1 MQLLRAVIGAGVRNP
16 VFANLLMVC
25 ILAGGFL
32 SARRMVREAFPE
44 LSIGHV
50 QVDVAYPGASPED
63 VEHRV
68 CTPIEEA
75 VRGVPGIR
83 RLWSAASENF
93 GTIGLGLE
101 SGVDD
106 IQRVIDEVKERVD
119 QVKTL
124 PPETEKPVVSE
135 TVIRTEVINVA
146 VFGEAP
152 EGTLRQTAREIKD
165 YLQARPGISQVA
177 LSGVRDEEI
186 LIEVSEEALLAY
198 NLSLAQVMTVVRKSS
213 LDLPAGVIRTAEE
226 ELTLRVTG
234 QRFTAAEYE
243 DLIVLEKGDAVV
255 RLGDIANL
263 REGFEDAVL
272 RGRFNGQPAVLVSVY
287 KTPGEDGIGIART
300 VHAYVAERQAAL
312 PERLQLAVW
321 GDSSI
326 EINSRIS
333 MLVSNG
339 LQGLFILF
347 ATMWLFLE
355 FRLAFWVAA
364 GIPISFAGGLLLMD
378 YLGQTI
384 NVISLFAIIMVSGI
398 IVDDSIVIAESVH
411 TRRQAGDSPQLAAI
425 EGTSRVALPVLGST
439 LTTMVAFI
447 PLLYVVGVM
456 GRLVYVL
463 PIVVIAALLASTVE
477 GFLIQPAHLCVGE
490 KAGVK
495 YEMPPP
501 NRLRRAVDRGF
512 TYVITHWYRPVF
524 RLALEYRAIT
534 IAITV
539 ALLLATAGAWYGGR
553 APFVLLP
560 KEDGGILRARVRY
573 PEGTPASATQRTIE
587 RIERAAWALNDD
599 PMVKPIAP
607 GALVRQVYSIAGEF
621 ADFLPVRGSNL
632 CEVRI
637 ELMPSGE
644 RRMGD
649 DPIMETWR
657 RHIGPLYDAVEFT
670 IARQQIGSTDR
681 PIEIRLLG
689 EDLED
694 LAAAGER
701 VQAKLAEFDGIN
713 DIHTDLIPGKRQLR
727 IKLRP
732 AARALGLTLEDVA
745 TQLRHGFFGG
755 EAIRLQRGAE
765 EVIVR
770 VRYPESERASLSD
783 LENERIH
790 TPRGDVVPF
799 HEVAQID
806 WGRGYATIMHQ
817 EGHRR
822 VRVLA
827 DLDER
832 RANAEQILQ
841 TLQAGFLDSVVAD
854 YNDMTYNFGGD
865 RERMNESFQSLSE
878 GFTLALLVNF
888 ALLAAVLRSYTKPL
902 VVMAAVP
909 LGVIGVM
916 AGHLFM
922 GYDLTMMSIFGI
934 VGVSGLVVNE
944 ALVLVDAIH
953 WSIREGKG
961 VKQAVLEAG
970 ESRFRPI
977 LLTSITDFAGLL
989 PILLNQS
996 GQAQSVQPMA
1006 ISLSFGLMGSA
1017 VLNLLVV
1024 PGLYLVANDAR
1035 RFFFWLRHGGAYPV
1049 RELVEE
1055 EAKYHLAEPA
1065 SA

>member
-1 MQLLRAVIGAGVRNP
+1 MQLLRAMIAGGVRNP
-16 VFANLLMVC
+16 VLANLLMLC
-25 ILAGGFL
+25 FLAGGFI
-32 SARRMVREAFPE
+32 SARRMVREAFPR
-44 LSIGHV
+44 LSIDHV

-63 VEHRV
+63 VESRV

-93 GTIGLGLE
+93 GTIGLGLQTN
-101 SGVDD
+101 VKD
-106 IQRVIDEVKERVD
+106 IQRVIDQVKELVD
-119 QVKTL
+119 QIKTL
-124 PPETEKPVVSE
+124 PPEAEKPVVTE
-135 TVIRTEVINVA
+135 TIIRTEVINVA
-146 VFGEAP
+146 VFGDAP
-152 EGTLRQTAREIKD
+152 ERTLRQTAREIKD
-165 YLQARPGISQVA
+165 YLESRSGISQVS

-186 LIEVSEEALLAY
+186 VIEVSEEALLAY
-198 NLSLAQVMTVVRKSS
+198 NLSIGQVMGVVRKSS

-234 QRFTAAEYE
+234 QRLTAAEYE
-243 DLIVLEKGDAVV
+243 ELIVLEKADAVV
-255 RLGDIANL
+255 RLGDIATI
-263 REGFEDAVL
+263 REGFEDAVI
-272 RGRFNGQPAVLVSVY
+272 RGRFNGHAAVLVAVY
-287 KTPGEDGIGIART
+287 KTKDEDAIRIAET
-300 VHAYVAERQAAL
+300 VRDYVAERQPYL
-312 PERLQLAVW
+312 PERLQLAMW
-321 GDSSI
+321 GDSSV
-326 EINSRIS
+326 EINSRIWL
-333 MLVSNG
+333 LVSNG
-339 LQGLFILF
+339 LQGLVILF

-378 YLGQTI
+378 YLDQTI
-384 NVISLFAIIMVSGI
+384 NVISLFALIMVTGI

-411 TRRQAGDSPQLAAI
+411 TRREAGDPPQLAAI
-425 EGTSRVALPVLGST
+425 EGTTRVALPVLGST
-439 LTTMVAFI
+439 LTTMVAFV

-456 GRLVYVL
+456 GRFVYVL
-463 PIVVIAALLASTVE
+463 PVVVIAALLASTVE
-477 GFLIQPAHLCVGE
+477 GFLIQPAHLCYGE
-490 KAGVK
+490 KPGVK
-495 YEMPPP
+495 YEKRPP
-501 NRLRRAVDRGF
+501 NALRRAIDRGF
-512 TYVITHWYRPVF
+512 EHVITHWYRPVF
-524 RLALEYRAIT
+524 RLALDYRAIT
-534 IAITV
+534 IAITL
-539 ALLLATAGAWYGGR
+539 AMLLAAAGAWYGGR
-553 APFVLLP
+553 TPFVLLP
-560 KEDGGILRARVRY
+560 KEDGSVLQARVRF
-573 PEGTPASATQRTIE
+573 PEGTPSSMSQRTIE
-587 RIERAAWALNDD
+587 RMEEAARTLNNDPAL
-599 PMVKPIAP
+599 KPAAP
-607 GALVRQVYSIAGEF
+607 GALVRQIYSIQGEF

-637 ELMPSGE
+637 ELMPSGD
-644 RRMGD
+644 RRIGD
-649 DPIMETWR
+649 DPIMEAWR
-657 RHIGPLYDAVEFT
+657 RHIGPIHDATEFT

-689 EDLED
+689 SDMGD

-701 VQAKLAEFDGIN
+701 VQAKLREFEGVN
-713 DIHTDLIPGKRQLR
+713 DVHTDLIPGKRQLR

-755 EAIRLQRGAE
+755 EAIRLQRGSD
-765 EVIVR
+765 EVVVR

-790 TPRGDVVPF
+790 LPRGDVVPF
-799 HEVAQID
+799 HEVAQVD
-806 WGRGYATIMHQ
+806 WARGYATIMHQ
-817 EGHRR
+817 EGKRR

-841 TLQAGFLDSVVAD
+841 TLQAGFLDSVVGD

-865 RERMNESFQSLSE
+865 RERMDESFASLSE

-888 ALLAAVLRSYTKPL
+888 ALLAAVLRSYIKPL

-916 AGHLFM
+916 IGHLIM

-953 WSIREGKG
+953 WSIREGKS
-961 VKQAVLEAG
+961 VKEAVTEAG

-977 LLTSITDFAGLL
+977 LLTSITDLAGLL

-1006 ISLSFGLMGSA
+1006 ISLSFGLLGSA

-1024 PGLYLVANDAR
+1024 PGLYLVANDVR

-1055 EAKYHLAEPA
+1055 EASHSAAELA
-1065 SA
+1065 

>member
-1 MQLLRAVIGAGVRNP
+1 MQLLRGLIAGGVRNP
-16 VFANLLMVC
+16 VLANLLMLC
-25 ILAGGFL
+25 FLAGGYF

-63 VEHRV
+63 VERRV

-83 RLWSAASENF
+83 RLWSASGENF
-93 GTIGLGLE
+93 ATVGLGLE
-101 SGVDD
+101 SDVND
-106 IQRVIDEVKERVD
+106 IQQVIDEVKERVD

-124 PPETEKPVVSE
+124 PPEAEKPVVSE
-135 TVIRTEVINVA
+135 TIIRTEVINVA
-146 VFGEAP
+146 VHGDAP
-152 EGTLRQTAREIKD
+152 ESTLKRTAREIKD
-165 YLQARPGISQVA
+165 ELQARPGISQVS

-198 NLSLAQVMTVVRKSS
+198 NLSLSQLMAVVRKSS
-213 LDLPAGVIRTAEE
+213 LDLPAGVIRTSEE

-234 QRFTAAEYE
+234 QRLTAAEYE
-243 DLIVLEKGDAVV
+243 DLIVLEKADAVV
-255 RLGDIANL
+255 RLADIATL
-263 REGFEDAVL
+263 REGFEDTVL
-272 RGRFNGQPAVLVSVY
+272 RGRFNGQPAVLVAVY
-287 KTPGEDGIGIART
+287 KTPEEDASHIAET
-300 VHAYVAERQAAL
+300 VREYVAERQEGL
-312 PERLQLAVW
+312 PERLHLSVW
-321 GDSSI
+321 GDSSV
-326 EINSRIS
+326 EINSRIT

-339 LQGLFILF
+339 LQGLVVLF
-347 ATMWLFLE
+347 AVMWLFLE
-355 FRLAFWVAA
+355 FRMAFWVAA
-364 GIPISFAGGLLLMD
+364 GIPISFAGALLLMD
-378 YLGQTI
+378 YSGQSI
-384 NVISLFAIIMVSGI
+384 NVISLFALIMVSGI
-398 IVDDSIVIAESVH
+398 IVDDSIVIAEGVH

-425 EGTSRVALPVLGST
+425 EGTTRVALPVLGST
-439 LTTMVAFI
+439 LTTMVAFV

-456 GRLVYVL
+456 GRFVYVL

-490 KAGVK
+490 KPLQAAK
-495 YEMPPP
+495 PA
-501 NRLRRAVDRGF
+501 NRIRLAMDRGF
-512 TYVITHWYRPVF
+512 TYVITQWYRPVY
-524 RLALEYRAIT
+524 RLALEYRAVT

-539 ALLLATAGAWYGGR
+539 ALLLATAGLWYGGR
-553 APFVLLP
+553 VPFVLLP
-560 KEDGGILRARVRY
+560 KEDGGVLQARVRY
-573 PEGTPASATQRTIE
+573 PDGTPASVTQRTIE
-587 RIERAAWALNDD
+587 KIERAAAALNDD
-599 PMVKPIAP
+599 PSLRPASAGP
-607 GALVRQVYSIAGEF
+607 LVRQTYSITGEF
-621 ADFLPVRGSNL
+621 ADFFPLRGSNL
-632 CEVRI
+632 CDVRI
-637 ELMPSGE
+637 DLMPSGE
-644 RRMGD
+644 REISD
-649 DPIMETWR
+649 DAIMEAWR
-657 RHIGPLYDAVEFT
+657 GKIGPLHDATEFT

-689 EDLED
+689 HDLED
-694 LAAAGER
+694 LSAASER
-701 VQAKLAEFDGIN
+701 VQAKLREFEGVN
-713 DIHTDLIPGKRQLR
+713 DVHSDLIPGKRQLR

-732 AARALGLTLEDVA
+732 AARALALTLEDVA

-755 EAIRLQRGAE
+755 EAIRLQRGTE
-765 EVIVR
+765 EVVVR
-770 VRYPESERASLSD
+770 VRYPESERASLAD

-790 TPRGDVVPF
+790 LPRGDVVPF
-799 HEVAQID
+799 HEVAEIE
-806 WGRGYATIMHQ
+806 WARGYTSIQHQ
-817 EGHRR
+817 EGKRR

-832 RANAEQILQ
+832 HANAEQILK
-841 TLQAGFLDSVVAD
+841 TLQAGFLDSVVGD

-865 RERMNESFQSLSE
+865 RERMNESFESLRS

-888 ALLAAVLRSYTKPL
+888 ALLAAVLRSYVKPL

-909 LGVIGVM
+909 FGIIGVM
-916 AGHLFM
+916 AGHLIM

-953 WSIREGKG
+953 WSIHEGKG
-961 VKQAVLEAG
+961 VKEAVLEAG

-1006 ISLSFGLMGSA
+1006 ISLSFGLLGA
-1017 VLNLLVV
+1017 ALLNLLVV

-1049 RELVEE
+1049 REQVEE
-1055 EAKYHLAEPA
+1055 EVRHTAAGLV
-1065 SA
+1065 